1 MKIEDETASLTD
13 DKYLRDDFVLC
24 SYKISCS
31 IEKSKAKQMKK
42 KTNEMKAKKK
52 DSSSVDEVCGGWRKG
67 EEGRLKIKMNL
78 NPILS
83 NQLYLQ
89 QASSFR
95 C

>member
-42 KTNEMKAKKK
+42 N
-52 DSSSVDEVCGGWRKG
+52 
-67 EEGRLKIKMNL
+67 
-78 NPILS
+78 
-83 NQLYLQ
+83 
-89 QASSFR
+89 
-95 C
+95 